1 MRSKPWKMHHD
12 FCAAPAY
19 GANLQCDYIY
29 FKPKE
34 IAWNGV
40 SRGPHKGSLSEP
52 KFVQSGL
59 SLKYPEISFGWAVS
73 NRDTVECWHEKLCW
87 VKYSPSLKGFL
98 QCCIIT
104 RTDLLVANQF
114 FAHQGKHLYFLKELQ
129 NTHCLVKRRKCKRLK
144 QWEKIDK
151 EYNLM

>member
-1 MRSKPWKMHHD
+1 MTFVLPLLMVPIYSVIT
-12 FCAAPAY
+12 FIL
-19 GANLQCDYIY
+19 NLKRLLGTESFYPFTQTKSLRYRDPGKIKKVALSTEG
-29 FKPKE
+29 F
-34 IAWNGV
+34 

-98 QCCIIT
+98 QCCIIHSV
-104 RTDLLVANQF
+104 LF
-114 FAHQGKHLYFLKELQ
+114 
-129 NTHCLVKRRKCKRLK
+129 
-144 QWEKIDK
+144 IS
-151 EYNLM
+151 NLRN